1 MIKAEYLKPGQLV
14 LYTNGATYEIGKVK
28 RIADDHHAFIW
39 YSEGDTAEKTSFDRI
54 FPIRNAEVIK
64 ETSLGGT
71 EAMFDP
77 IYSGELPFC

>member
-1 MIKAEYLKPGQLV
+1 MIKAEDLRPGQLV

-28 RIADDHHAFIW
+28 RIADDHNAFIW
-39 YSEGDTAEKTSFDRI
+39 YSEGDTAEKTELVRI
-54 FPIRNAEVIK
+54 SPIRNVDVVK

>member
-1 MIKAEYLKPGQLV
+1 MIKAEDLKPGQLV

-28 RIADDHHAFIW
+28 RIADDHNAFIW
-39 YSEGDTAEKTSFDRI
+39 YSEGGTAEKTSFDRI